1 MILVLKLLFMF
12 VLTLLLVLFWC
23 CGIASA
29 RLALVAVSLPP
40 YVEEEDFP
48 PAASKPSS
56 DNRHSHSQETFSIF
70 MELCKCRYH
79 SLKRCINI
87 KNTYVDSKHFPRKE
101 RNWAI
106 AQLMDLLRLSC
117 RLTATDRDAQ
127 GRALPRYCYCY
138 QLAAPQVGKL
148 CLCPLL
154 PIMVVCDARLPP
166 RELRQAV
173 KAASLPLL
181 NMMNGWAGWT
191 LHILCHG
198 PCLAWA

>member
-1 MILVLKLLFMF
+1 MWILILVLKLLFMF

-29 RLALVAVSLPP
+29 RLAVVAVSLPPYVDKMLILVLTLVLVLVLFFCDVAFARVALVAVSLPP

-87 KNTYVDSKHFPRKE
+87 KNTYVDCKHFPCKE
-101 RNWAI
+101 RN
-106 AQLMDLLRLSC
+106 
-117 RLTATDRDAQ
+117 
-127 GRALPRYCYCY
+127 
-138 QLAAPQVGKL
+138 
-148 CLCPLL
+148 
-154 PIMVVCDARLPP
+154 
-166 RELRQAV
+166 
-173 KAASLPLL
+173 
-181 NMMNGWAGWT
+181 
-191 LHILCHG
+191 
-198 PCLAWA
+198 